1 MLTKKVRKV
10 LERATN
16 PSSRGFGGD
25 GDEASVSNE
34 LKNIQ
39 THNKRFFYA
48 AALMCV
54 LIFLLI
60 MYLILT
66 NQKDVRYL
74 TAVYSIGGVS
84 LAGLV
89 TLMIRLGKTY
99 TESSLVLILVSKLP
113 TDDVRPVLNAL
124 LAGSKSAGSQ
134 DTQNPK

>member
-1 MLTKKVRKV
+1 MLTKKVREV

-16 PSSRGFGGD
+16 PSFRDFGGD
-25 GDEASVSNE
+25 ESSVSNE

-39 THNKRFFYA
+39 THSKRFFYA
-48 AALMCV
+48 AAMMCV

-99 TESSLVLILVSKLP
+99 TESSLVLVLASKLP
-113 TDDVRPVLNAL
+113 TDDVRPVLNTL
-124 LAGSKSAGSQ
+124 LASGKPDGSQ